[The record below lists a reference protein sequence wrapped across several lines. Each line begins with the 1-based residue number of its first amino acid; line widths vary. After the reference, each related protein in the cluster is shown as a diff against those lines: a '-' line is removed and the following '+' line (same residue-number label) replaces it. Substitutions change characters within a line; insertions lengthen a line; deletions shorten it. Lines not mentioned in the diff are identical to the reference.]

1 MVAGLAGALYVPQVG
16 IINPS
21 EMATDKSLE
30 AVVWVAV
37 GGRGTLVGPIVGA
50 IFVNALKSYATRAF
64 PDYWLIIL
72 GGMFLFVVLFLP
84 RGLVGLAEHAV
95 ALLKRVRK
103 HRAPPIE
110 AAPEP
115 AASPAFRKMT
125 APIRPILAAEGVC
138 KTFDGFKA
146 ISNLDFSMEE
156 GELRTVIGPNGAGK
170 TTFLDLITGRTKPDT
185 GAIRFGAEGVDLIRK
200 NEYEICRLGIG
211 RKFQTPTVY
220 TDHTVFENILLSLE
234 GSRGVFAALFSRVT
248 PAQRE
253 RIHEILRTIGLD
265 AREEAKA
272 GSLAHGQKQW
282 LEIGMLLAQ
291 NARLLLVDEPAA
303 GMTDEETAR
312 TGELLLSLAGRHSI
326 IVIEHDMAFVR
337 QIASKVTVLHQGS
350 ILCEGTV
357 DEVQGNERVIE
368 VYLGRKHQHN

>member
-1 MVAGLAGALYVPQVG
+1 M
-16 IINPS
+16 
-21 EMATDKSLE
+21 T
-30 AVVWVAV
+30 
-37 GGRGTLVGPIVGA
+37 
-50 IFVNALKSYATRAF
+50 
-64 PDYWLIIL
+64 
-72 GGMFLFVVLFLP
+72 
-84 RGLVGLAEHAV
+84 H
-95 ALLKRVRK
+95 RK
-103 HRAPPIE
+103 E
-110 AAPEP
+110 
-115 AASPAFRKMT
+115 F
-125 APIRPILAAEGVC
+125 ILAAEDVS

-146 ISNLDFSMEE
+146 ISNLNFYMDE

-185 GAIRFGAEGVDLIRK
+185 GTIRFGAESIDLIRK
-200 NEYEICRLGIG
+200 SEYEIYRLGIG

-248 PAQRE
+248 PAQRD
-253 RIHEILRTIGLD
+253 RIHEVLTTIGLSAKAD
-265 AREEAKA
+265 AKA
-272 GSLAHGQKQW
+272 GALAHGQKQW

-312 TGELLLSLAGRHSI
+312 TGELLLSLAGKHSI
-326 IVIEHDMAFVR
+326 IVIEHDMVFVR

-357 DEVQGNERVIE
+357 DEVQSNERVIE
-368 VYLGRKHQHN
+368 VYLGRKHSHN